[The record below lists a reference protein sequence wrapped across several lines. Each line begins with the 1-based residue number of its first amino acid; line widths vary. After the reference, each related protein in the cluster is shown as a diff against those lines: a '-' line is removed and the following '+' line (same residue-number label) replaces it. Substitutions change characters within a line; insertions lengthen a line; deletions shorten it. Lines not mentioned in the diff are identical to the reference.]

1 MVTNAFERHAQTALV
16 LLLVGLL
23 MWVGNTTQATAVAI
37 GSMRVEIAFLKAAAA
52 RPPPQYLE
60 LSKRI
65 DDHVGRLNRLEQTY
79 DNEESRK

>member
-1 MVTNAFERHAQTALV
+1 MMANTFERHAQTALV

-52 RPPPQYLE
+52 APPPQYVE
-60 LSKRI
+60 LSKRV
-65 DDHVGRLNRLEQTY
+65 DDQVDRLNRLEQSF
-79 DNEESRK
+79 DEE